1 MFWEVS
7 KLLKMFEFQAEIK
20 EKERLKEESKKLK
33 KLESAF
39 KNLLRE
45 LNVDFE
51 KSWEEIRNKVE
62 NEDEFK
68 AFDSDTERER
78 VYKVSNSFCHTSF
91 ITFWGIT
98 HFL

>member
-1 MFWEVS
+1 M
-7 KLLKMFEFQAEIK
+7 
-20 EKERLKEESKKLK
+20 KEESKKLK

-62 NEDEFK
+62 NEEEFK

-78 VYKVSNSFCHTSF
+78 VYKVSNYFFHTSF
-91 ITFWGIT
+91 II
-98 HFL
+98 FLLISSGMDFGVSFMFLERSQH

>member
-78 VYKVSNSFCHTSF
+78 VYKVSNSFCHTNF
-91 ITFWGIT
+91 IIT